1 MTDILKDLE
10 GYPNDPAA
18 VMSRRLVGDVV
29 AEIKRIRNELAD
41 AREAIK
47 DAYFEGWVD
56 KHELGSPDFDWSN
69 SLAKCAYESAR
80 FDAALKGDGNE

>member
-10 GYPNDPAA
+10 GYPNDPVA

-29 AEIKRIRNELAD
+29 AEIKRLRNELAD
-41 AREAIK
+41 TREAIK
-47 DAYFEGWVD
+47 DAYFEGWED
-56 KHELGSPDFDWSN
+56 SHELSSANFDWSN

-80 FDAALKGDGNE
+80 FDTALKGDEDA